1 MYRSSSSYLCQC
13 TVSRPPT
20 SPLDLTQVL
29 RNKSWPPIT
38 SKSHQQVEK
47 ADQNLMVFRAVE
59 GIWWPSSLIILPGRS
74 LISIWKLN
82 ISSLRSTWDTAADVL
97 THGLFLTQT
106 IITSIWRSHDLPDPQ
121 CCSRI
126 QKFDLLTDLLM
137 MVKSDFHWWTLKK
150 KILLLGQ
157 FLCKTTQHSDVMK
170 RHFSGSK
177 LVIGIYQT
185 SFNDALI

>member
-47 ADQNLMVFRAVE
+47 ADQNLMVFRAVV
-59 GIWWPSSLIILPGRS
+59 GNLMTLIINNSTLS

-82 ISSLRSTWDTAADVL
+82 ISSLRFNLRYCWCTHSWAFLDTNDNYVDLEISRPARSTMLLQDT
-97 THGLFLTQT
+97 
-106 IITSIWRSHDLPDPQ
+106 
-121 CCSRI
+121 
-126 QKFDLLTDLLM
+126 
-137 MVKSDFHWWTLKK
+137 
-150 KILLLGQ
+150 KI
-157 FLCKTTQHSDVMK
+157 
-170 RHFSGSK
+170 R
-177 LVIGIYQT
+177 
-185 SFNDALI
+185 SFNRFADDGQIGFSLMNFFKKNSTFGTISL